1 MVVGFTICLSPL
13 MLWVWISIRARCTT
27 LCNKV
32 CQWLATGRWFSP
44 GPPVSCTNKTDY
56 HDISEILLKVALNTI
71 KQSNKHLFAQHC
83 SLREITRM
91 YNLLWHHWNLN
102 IHVHLKYMVTIIR
115 PYNMVTITTPTVMRV
130 LTSLDQL

>member
-44 GPPVSCTNKTDY
+44 GPPVSSTNKTDY
-56 HDISEILLKVALNTI
+56 HDITEILLKVALNTT